1 MALLADTVLAQDE
14 KAIETILVSKGLVQA
29 VSADG
34 ESRELRRRSDIFV
47 EVTIVSSPESFAQI
61 RLIDSAI
68 IALKENSEFQFNEY
82 S

>member
-1 MALLADTVLAQDE
+1 M
-14 KAIETILVSKGLVQA
+14 KSNTITHFFGSSLVQA

-47 EVTIVSSPESFAQI
+47 EDTIVTSPESFAQI